1 MQVWKKCLFHG
12 KLANFP
18 TICYDILCTK
28 RPNFPSNSK
37 ISFQTATLPKN
48 IITILPFP
56 PPCHAIHVTH
66 QFANH
71 SFALLYQRSMVE
83 PNLDS
88 KDVHQSGL
96 RVGYENHHC
105 FLHGLVFL
113 AWKTL

>member
-1 MQVWKKCLFHG
+1 MYKKTKFPF
-12 KLANFP
+12 KFQNF
-18 TICYDILCTK
+18 L
-28 RPNFPSNSK
+28 PNSN
-37 ISFQTATLPKN
+37 ISQEYHYHITLP
-48 IITILPFP
+48 PH
-56 PPCHAIHVTH
+56 HAIHVTH

-71 SFALLYQRSMVE
+71 SFALLYQRSMEE